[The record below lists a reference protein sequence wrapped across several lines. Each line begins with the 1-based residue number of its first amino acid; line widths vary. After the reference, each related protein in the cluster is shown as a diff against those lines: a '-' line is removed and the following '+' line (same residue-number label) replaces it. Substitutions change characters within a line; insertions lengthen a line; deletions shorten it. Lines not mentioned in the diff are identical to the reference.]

1 MRGRKENNRGICY
14 AVFYDWFFGI
24 VSIRKSPADKKNCI
38 KNGWEHWLENGWI
51 GEEYE
56 HFRDCKQGI

>member
-1 MRGRKENNRGICY
+1 MRGRKENNRGRCY

-38 KNGWEHWLENGWI
+38 KRWLGALA
-51 GEEYE
+51 G
-56 HFRDCKQGI
+56 

>member
-1 MRGRKENNRGICY
+1 MRDRKENNRGRCY

-38 KNGWEHWLENGWI
+38 KRWLGALAGKWLD
-51 GEEYE
+51 
-56 HFRDCKQGI
+56 RRGI